1 MATRPPITEQ
11 STYLQ
16 ALVNHINQFMMN
28 KKILFIFIATMFA
41 ILFHA
46 TCTAQQTD
54 NFAGTLEINGEIEL
68 EHSPENLTSKF
79 GQPDSTETVFWEMIE
94 KNGTTYFYSGA
105 EFDFVDSKLRSFI
118 ITSSDFPVH
127 LDSFVLKVGNNINT
141 LSSAFPNT
149 YQHRVSEG
157 TAITLGSADYKYLNI
172 KTNPDGEITEI
183 ELRFIP

>member
-1 MATRPPITEQ
+1 
-11 STYLQ
+11 
-16 ALVNHINQFMMN
+16 MMN
-28 KKILFIFIATMFA
+28 KKILSIFIATMFA

-46 TCTAQQTD
+46 TCLAQQTD
-54 NFAGTLEINGEIEL
+54 NFAGTLKINGEIEL
-68 EHSPENLTSKF
+68 EHSPETLTSKF

-94 KNGTTYFYSGA
+94 KNGMIYYYDGVNFNFA
-105 EFDFVDSKLRSFI
+105 DNKLRSFI

-149 YQHRVSEG
+149 YQYRVSEG
-157 TAITLGSADYKYLNI
+157 TDIGLGSGGDYKYLNI
-172 KTNPDGEITEI
+172 KTNSDGEITEI